1 MIGIVI
7 VSHSATLAAGVHELV
22 EQMVQGQVPIATAG
36 GSDNPDNPIGTDPMQ
51 VMTAIESVYNDDGVV
66 VLMDMGSALMSAE
79 TALEFLLPEQQANIY
94 LCEAPLVEGTMA
106 AAVQAMGTTDV
117 QRVLAEARGALTAK
131 RDQLSPFLD
140 LSEETPATDDI
151 HPLETDQTLALTI
164 PNRK

>member
-140 LSEETPATDDI
+140 LM
-151 HPLETDQTLALTI
+151 LVQQQ
-164 PNRK
+164 N